1 MFLPVEA
8 LFSAWLSWRC
18 RYETTTGTAAPAA
31 VNRMDGVKTLG
42 VLGGMGPAA
51 TVAFLA
57 RMQALTPANGDEDH
71 IRVVMDMNPQVPNR
85 HTQPEAAGRTL
96 GEMALRLKAGG
107 AEVLAMPCNTAH
119 AHAAAIRAAGLPFV
133 DMVAET
139 ARAAKAGGAT
149 RIGVLATPGGEAL
162 YAEALAAEGVE
173 TVRLSAVER
182 DRFMAVVAG
191 VKAGDVGPEQRA
203 AMRELAA
210 ALVAAGAQGVIG
222 GCTEVPLLLDAG
234 DVAVPL
240 TDSAEMLARM
250 CVAACL

>member
-1 MFLPVEA
+1 
-8 LFSAWLSWRC
+8 
-18 RYETTTGTAAPAA
+18 
-31 VNRMDGVKTLG
+31 MDGVKTLG

-57 RMQALTPANGDEDH
+57 RVQTLTPAKGDEDH
-71 IRVVMDMNPQVPNR
+71 IRVLADINPQVPNR
-85 HTQPEAAGRTL
+85 HSQPEAAGRAL
-96 GEMALRLKAGG
+96 GEMAVRLREAG

-119 AHAAAIRAAGLPFV
+119 AHAGAIRAAGLPFI

-139 ARAAKAGGAT
+139 AQAAKAGGAR

-173 TVRLSAVER
+173 MVRLSEADR
-182 DRFMAVVAG
+182 ARFMAVVFG
-191 VKAGDVGPEQRA
+191 VKAGDVGAEQRA
-203 AMRELAA
+203 AMRGLAA
-210 ALVAAGAQGVIG
+210 ALVAAGAEGVIG

-234 DVAVPL
+234 DVAVAL
-240 TDSAEMLARM
+240 TDSAEVLARV

>member
-1 MFLPVEA
+1 M
-8 LFSAWLSWRC
+8 
-18 RYETTTGTAAPAA
+18 
-31 VNRMDGVKTLG
+31 KTLG

-57 RMQALTPANGDEDH
+57 RVQALTPAKGDEDH
-71 IRVVMDMNPQVPNR
+71 VRVVMDMNPQVPNR
-85 HTQPEAAGRTL
+85 HTRPEAAGRTL
-96 GEMALRLKAGG
+96 GEMTLRLKAAG

-119 AHAAAIRAAGLPFV
+119 AHAAAIRAAGVPFI

-139 ARAAKAGGAT
+139 AKAAAAGGAR

-173 TVRLSAVER
+173 MVRLSEGDRA
-182 DRFMAVVAG
+182 RFMAVVFG
-191 VKAGDVGPEQRA
+191 VKAGDVGAGQRA
-203 AMRELAA
+203 AMRGLAE
-210 ALVAAGAQGVIG
+210 ALVAAGAQGIIG

-240 TDSAEMLARM
+240 TDSAEVLAKA
-250 CVAACL
+250 CVEACL